1 MSNVELFTPI
11 VRTALCAHII
21 ANSVK
26 WNGVELVTI
35 WLIVILLLW
44 KKRRETFLSVNMLW
58 QSTHRSET
66 IRVQTGQY
74 ILRVRVN
81 VFLVTEKFCL
91 PLEAI
96 VEHNLKVENKTNEK
110 TKKESQV
117 ESSRNIKSE
126 AANRQLFAMLSKG
139 VRCTLQRRF

>member
-11 VRTALCAHII
+11 VRTALSTHVI
-21 ANSVK
+21 ADSVK
-26 WNGVELVTI
+26 WNGVELETT
-35 WLIVILLLW
+35 WLTVKVLLW
-44 KKRRETFLSVNMLW
+44 VEKREIFLSVNMLW

-66 IRVQTGQY
+66 IRVQRRQY
-74 ILRVRVN
+74 VLRVRVN
-81 VFLVTEKFCL
+81 IFLVTEKFCL

-117 ESSRNIKSE
+117 EMSHTIKSE
-126 AANRQLFAMLSKG
+126 AANRLLFAKLSQG